1 MLVVIFR
8 KETNELTDT
17 FTNTDTDKILKIV
30 LIGDNM
36 LNNSAYVSA
45 NQSVP
50 NLLSKKLIRNTV
62 YNFAKD
68 GATIKDC

>member
-1 MLVVIFR
+1 LLVVIFR